1 MIAMIVFI
9 KLRSALIRSVPLFIL
24 TALFAAGER
33 LKHPI
38 IIVLAA
44 ILLVTRQPRLHR
56 SLKLVLFDF
65 GLTLISLLN
74 HQTRC
79 LLFIVVWSGS
89 RIAFSRA
96 HQPLIN
102 LLVSF
107 EDTLVI
113 WSSII
118 GTQCALLGYHKV
130 DLGNDRAVSSWVFPG
145 RGGRLRL

>member
-79 LLFIVVWSGS
+79 LLFIVV
-89 RIAFSRA
+89 
-96 HQPLIN
+96 
-102 LLVSF
+102 
-107 EDTLVI
+107 
-113 WSSII
+113 
-118 GTQCALLGYHKV
+118 
-130 DLGNDRAVSSWVFPG
+130 
-145 RGGRLRL
+145 